1 MPQQA
6 DVTVALTRHLH
17 VDQHMKGISGLDSLQ
32 TCAGFQADVLP
43 ATDTQSLRF
52 LTPCLGTALGRMFAY
67 DTSAHHGRRMASERK
82 LTSGSGVTV
91 PSIAALE
98 VHKAQWCSS
107 KLDKAQVHQES
118 GRFDGKHLPFWK
130 CPAN

>member
-6 DVTVALTRHLH
+6 DVIMALTRHLH
-17 VDQHMKGISGLDSLQ
+17 IDEHVKGIYISNLFKHVRGY
-32 TCAGFQADVLP
+32 QADVLP
-43 ATDTQSLRF
+43 ATNGQPLHF
-52 LTPCLGTALGRMFAY
+52 LTSCLGTSLGSISTY
-67 DTSAHHGRRMASERK
+67 DTTAHCERMSPERV
-82 LTSGSGVTV
+82 LTSGSSVTV

-107 KLDKAQVHQES
+107 KLDEAQVHEES
-118 GRFDGKHLPFWK
+118 GGFDGKNLPFWK